1 MVEIH
6 QPPSWQPK
14 DGVLVP
20 MDGSNHGKQQF
31 IGVGDVDIGGD
42 VLVTSWRN
50 SVPSPLVIGDIAV

>member
-1 MVEIH
+1 
-6 QPPSWQPK
+6 
-14 DGVLVP
+14 